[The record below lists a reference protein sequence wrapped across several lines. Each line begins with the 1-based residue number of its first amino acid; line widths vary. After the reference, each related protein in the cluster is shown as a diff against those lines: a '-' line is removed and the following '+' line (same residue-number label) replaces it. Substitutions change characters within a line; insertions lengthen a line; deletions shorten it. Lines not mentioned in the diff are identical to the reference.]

1 VRADQL
7 RFSAYDVYVLRSIL
21 RDWREFNITAACT
34 IPPHALDDLEAR
46 LDRVDVDPQ
55 EAVSRDVPVSAAAPD
70 DCDDA
75 ALGLGAPGDISRP
88 LHKPH
93 TPIPHYNY

>member
-7 RFSAYDVYVLRSIL
+7 RFSAYDVHVLRSIL

-46 LDRVDVDPQ
+46 LERVDVDPQ
-55 EAVSRDVPVSAAAPD
+55 EAQLRADTAPVS
-70 DCDDA
+70 DA
-75 ALGLGAPGDISRP
+75 SFGLGAPGDVARP
-88 LHKPH
+88 HHKPH
-93 TPIPHYNY
+93 TTITHYNY

>member
-7 RFSAYDVYVLRSIL
+7 RFSAYDVHVLRSIL

-34 IPPHALDDLEAR
+34 IPAQTLDDIEARLERVEVDPLEAR
-46 LDRVDVDPQ
+46 IRD
-55 EAVSRDVPVSAAAPD
+55 EAPPE
-70 DCDDA
+70 DA
-75 ALGLGAPGDISRP
+75 TVGLGAPGDLARP

-93 TPIPHYNY
+93 APMPHYNYNY